1 MTHNL
6 QVEGNSAN
14 LVKINTFHVS
24 LFAEFLERMKKT
36 PDGDGSL
43 LDHTF
48 LLYGSG
54 MSDAPVHSRL
64 NIPTVLVGGS
74 MYGLKGNRHVA
85 APQNTPFANML
96 LTIANKFDCDLKSFG
111 TLSKG
116 EVTLA

>member
-1 MTHNL
+1 MLAYNNLGIAEPHHGMTHNL

-36 PDGDGSL
+36 PDGDGPARY
-43 LDHTF
+43 TF

-64 NIPTVLVGGS
+64 NIPTVLVGGRS
-74 MYGLKGNRHVA
+74 TA
-85 APQNTPFANML
+85 
-96 LTIANKFDCDLKSFG
+96 
-111 TLSKG
+111 
-116 EVTLA
+116 